1 MCHLLSTPS
10 VIWHQEST
18 TKHQQCVI
26 HILDIVSSCTNV
38 EPSWDIF
45 HQQIVSSVT
54 NIGSSGTRNYYIAG
68 AACSV
73 PCVKCHVSCAKCHM
87 AGVTCEVSHARCHI
101 TGATGWVSEAKNQS
115 LIHHLSSGI
124 RHWPSAIY
132 HLSSTDNISVLSSP
146 FINLIRAWLWWS
158 PSC

>member
-38 EPSWDIF
+38 EPSWDIL

-73 PCVKCHVSCAKCHM
+73 PCVTCQVSHAKCHM
-87 AGVTCEVSHARCHI
+87 ADVKCQVSPAKCHIPGVTCCFSHTL
-101 TGATGWVSEAKNQS
+101 TGMWHFTCGTWLVT
-115 LIHHLSSGI
+115 LGTWHLPCDTS
-124 RHWPSAIY
+124 HVAPSMWCKMVLP
-132 HLSSTDNISVLSSP
+132 LS
-146 FINLIRAWLWWS
+146 
-158 PSC
+158 